1 MMTTALETKC
11 VVLMDARMSVWTP
24 YPRNQVNT
32 RFNTTG
38 PCLAHGNRGEGVPCP
53 YPVPLSRFPPLF
65 CSISWRF
72 SIANYYTML
81 SNIFPITR
89 SPALGN
95 PTFRPL
101 FSRRPYTSRPLFCRA
116 PLLSAKY
123 VSSFNAGCLVE
134 LAMTNNDWQRFTR
147 VFTAVFTAVC
157 KSRGFQTMFYRRRS
171 SRHNLTTT
179 RQCRKKFAQEMSP

>member
-65 CSISWRF
+65 LLASISWRF

-81 SNIFPITR
+81 SNIFLLLAPR
-89 SPALGN
+89 SWESHIPPPSVHL
-95 PTFRPL
+95 PSPFLPRSTLKRQV
-101 FSRRPYTSRPLFCRA
+101 FC
-116 PLLSAKY
+116 
-123 VSSFNAGCLVE
+123 VI
-134 LAMTNNDWQRFTR
+134 
-147 VFTAVFTAVC
+147 
-157 KSRGFQTMFYRRRS
+157 YRW
-171 SRHNLTTT
+171 LP
-179 RQCRKKFAQEMSP
+179 C